1 MKAFPAE
8 VVYINNGEIYKAP
21 TPMELFENYVHDE
34 SADPVFQLVKVDDKK
49 YFVTAVFKQF
59 FGDVEPNNIVMDAYD
74 CCPAVDLWCG
84 VGAIDLA
91 DTQNC
96 DLFFAVNSTEQL
108 SQVAQYYGLPYPIT
122 ESVGSVL
129 DASPETICWKNVNGR
144 PIVLG
149 AIKYV
154 AGQACYLKLYTY
166 PKAHKAWSVWMH
178 GAAYYD
184 YGKCWESG
192 AVFQKDTGGGDVA
205 GAQMRGSNGFRK
217 AEMILARRENGTD
230 VSYQYTRGVED
241 RDPAI
246 FWKGVETKPDGKA
259 GRIKRYE
266 STQTVRKALYRMKS
280 GTTLEGRDLCPT
292 VAVWL
297 GRGYYDDSTEEEL
310 LFCIQSRE
318 MLDQVAAYYS
328 LPIPYNQEQ
337 KAILETNL
345 QLYRARHYDL
355 LGLGE
360 GKHVPVVVGSI
371 VFKEGQPEKLL
382 MYTFLRQ
389 WEVTEQLELPK
400 VADLLP

>member
-1 MKAFPAE
+1 MKANSVE
-8 VVYINNGEIYKAP
+8 IVYINNGQIYKAP
-21 TPMELFENYVHDE
+21 DGVALGDNYVSD
-34 SADPVFQLVKVDDKK
+34 SQADPIFAFSKVDGKR
-49 YFVTAVFKQF
+49 YIFTPEFKAF
-59 FGDVEPNNIVMDAYD
+59 FGDTGVPGVSLEGRDL
-74 CCPAVDLWCG
+74 CPAVNLWICL
-84 VGAIDLA
+84 GASSVEEGENFDI
-91 DTQNC
+91 
-96 DLFFAVNSTEQL
+96 FFAAESSQQL
-108 SQVAQYYGLPYPIT
+108 ASIATYYGLPYPIT
-122 ESVGSVL
+122 EAAALIL
-129 DASPETICWKNVNGR
+129 DSHPEEISFWNAGGM
-144 PIVLG
+144 PIVPG
-149 AIKYV
+149 GIKFIGGKPAI
-154 AGQACYLKLYTY
+154 LKLYTY
-166 PKAHKAWSVWMH
+166 PKAHKAWGVWMH

-184 YGKCWESG
+184 HGKCWESG

-217 AEMILARRENGTD
+217 AEMILARREDGTD
-230 VSYQYTRGVED
+230 VSYQYTRGIED

-246 FWKGVETKPDGKA
+246 FWKGIETKLNGKP
-259 GRIKRYE
+259 GQIKRYE
-266 STQTVRKALYRMKS
+266 SSQTVRKALYRMKS
-280 GTTLEGRDLCPT
+280 GTTLEGRDLCPA
-292 VAVWL
+292 VALWL

-337 KAILETNL
+337 KTILETNL
-345 QLYRARHYDL
+345 ELYRARHYDL

-400 VADLLP
+400 VADRLP